1 MPLFSHAYYTL
12 FGTYAKSPLSLSSMH
27 RSVSIY
33 SNIAKSMWRWTQR
46 ASHQSG
52 FDETRS
58 ENLGVSPPFS
68 GSSHILGWQGN
79 SDFFR
84 FTRGRFVSN
93 EEFEMSQR
101 CVHFNM
107 DKLAQIAASTIGS
120 RCCVAI
126 GGCPDGQ
133 YAKAFLMTMEDG
145 KQVVVKVPNPN
156 AGPGQLVTASEVA
169 TMEFEILMT
178 LFGLKVLIFYR
189 PVTSSRLQSPR
200 FTPGVRKPRATLWGP
215 STS

>member
-1 MPLFSHAYYTL
+1 MLTTRYSA
-12 FGTYAKSPLSLSSMH
+12 YAKSPLSLSSMH

-52 FDETRS
+52 FDENHS
-58 ENLGVSPPFS
+58 QNLDVSPHFS
-68 GSSHILGWQGN
+68 GSSHVLGWQGN
-79 SDFFR
+79 DAFFR

-126 GGCPDGQ
+126 EKYPDGQ

-156 AGPGQLVTASEVA
+156 AGPGQLVTQA
-169 TMEFEILMT
+169 
-178 LFGLKVLIFYR
+178 K
-189 PVTSSRLQSPR
+189 
-200 FTPGVRKPRATLWGP
+200 
-215 STS
+215 